1 MKRIIAFVLVIASL
15 CSLFSG
21 CGKKEEEAY
30 VPTGDA
36 LVMEGDDPND
46 YILKEEKIQELTLAY
61 ESTRSMNPLVGI
73 SITNRVLMSLIY
85 QGLFAV
91 DSKNNPTPILCSQWQ
106 TSADNMIYTFYLEE
120 NARFSD
126 GSRVTVEDVL
136 ATYEAAKNDGY
147 YKGRFTHVARITPT
161 EDGTGVQFFL
171 NFPYESLPMILDV
184 PIVKASEVEADFPLG
199 TGPYIFSESI
209 GGIYLIKNPEW
220 WVNKEIEAKR
230 LHQVKVPATA
240 DAIPLVEVTD
250 QPQIRDEFQF
260 GDVGLAIANPMADSY
275 AEYRCDY
282 ELWDV
287 DSGMFLYLGVNVT
300 YSDYFKDDAALRH
313 ALTYA
318 IDRQGLIDK
327 NYRGLAYPATLAA
340 SPGSPY
346 YIESMAAKYDYDPMK
361 FLDALGGWAPPK
373 KKDKDEEGERK
384 MILLVNSDDSARLK
398 TARAIA
404 KNLTEL
410 GVPCGTMEYG
420 NSTNPTYETVLRANN
435 WDLYLGQTKLSPN
448 YDLTEFFRGW
458 GELSWGAI
466 DNKDVYGLVQD
477 ALENSGSYYNLL
489 KDVAE
494 RSYIVPVLFGYYTVY
509 AERGLFE
516 NLSPARDNVFY
527 YTLGK
532 TMKDTQIAT
541 VYD

>member
-1 MKRIIAFVLVIASL
+1 MKRIIALLLIFATICGLL
-15 CSLFSG
+15 SG
-21 CGKKEEEAY
+21 CGKQEEEAY
-30 VPTGDA
+30 IPTGDA
-36 LVMEGDDPND
+36 LVMEGEDPED
-46 YILKEEKIQELTLAY
+46 YIIKEEVTQELTLAY
-61 ESTRSMNPLVGI
+61 ESGRSLNPLIGI

-91 DSKNNPTPILCSQWQ
+91 DSNNNPTPILCSEWQ
-106 TSADNMIYTFYLEE
+106 VSADNMIYTIYLEE

-126 GSRVTVEDVL
+126 GSKVTVEDVL

-171 NFPYESLPMILDV
+171 NFPYESFPILLDV
-184 PIVKASEVEADFPLG
+184 PILKASEVGADHPLG
-199 TGPYIFSESI
+199 SGPYIFSESV
-209 GGIYLIKNPEW
+209 GGTYLIKNKDW
-220 WVNKEIEAKR
+220 WAKR
-230 LHQVKVPATA
+230 EIAATA

-250 QPQIRDEFQF
+250 QAQVRDEFQF
-260 GDVGLAIANPMADSY
+260 GDVGLAIANPMSDSY

-300 YSDYFKDDAALRH
+300 YSDYFKDDGTLRH

-318 IDRQGLIDK
+318 IDRQGIIDK

-346 YIESMAAKYDYDPMK
+346 YIESMASKYEYDPMK
-361 FLDALGGWAPPK
+361 FIDSIAGWAPPK
-373 KKDKDEEGERK
+373 KKDDDAGERK
-384 MILLVNSDDSARLK
+384 LILLVNSDDSARLK
-398 TARAIA
+398 TARDIA
-404 KNLTEL
+404 DTLTEL

-420 NSTNPTYETVLRANN
+420 ATTNPTYEVVLRANN

-466 DNKDVYGLVQD
+466 DNKDLYALVQD
-477 ALENSGSYYNLL
+477 SLENSGSYYNLL

-494 RSYIVPVLFGYYTVY
+494 KAYIIPVLFGYYTVY

-516 NLSPARDNVFY
+516 DLSPARDNVFY

-541 VYD
+541 VYN

>member
-1 MKRIIAFVLVIASL
+1 MKRIIALVMVFVTL
-15 CSLFSG
+15 CSLLPG
-21 CGKKEEEAY
+21 CGKNKEEAY

-46 YILKEEKIQELTLAY
+46 FIITEEEEQTLTLAY
-61 ESTRSMNPLVGI
+61 ESGRSLNPLIGI

-91 DSKNNPTPILCSQWQ
+91 DSKNNPTPILCSAWQ
-106 TSADNMIYTFYLEE
+106 VSADNMVYTFYLEDK
-120 NARFSD
+120 ARFSD
-126 GSRVTVEDVL
+126 GSRVTVDDVL
-136 ATYEAAKNDGY
+136 ATYEFARTDGY
-147 YKGRFTHVARITPT
+147 YEGRFTHVARITPT

-171 NFPYESLPMILDV
+171 NFPYEMFPMLLDV
-184 PIVKASEVEADFPLG
+184 PILKASEVNADFPLG
-199 TGPYIFSESI
+199 TGPYIFSENV
-209 GGIYLIKNPEW
+209 GGTYLIKNFEW
-220 WVNKEIEAKR
+220 WAGQEIA
-230 LHQVKVPATA
+230 ATA
-240 DAIPLVEVTD
+240 DSIGLVEVTD
-250 QPQIRDEFQF
+250 QTQVRDEFQF
-260 GDVGLAIANPMADSY
+260 GDVGLAIANPMSDSY

-300 YSDYFKDDAALRH
+300 YSDYFKDDGSLRH

-318 IDRQGLIDK
+318 LDRQGIIDRY
-327 NYRGLAYPATLAA
+327 YRGLAHPATLAV

-346 YIESMAAKYDYDPMK
+346 YIDSLATRYEYDPMK
-361 FLDALGGWAPPK
+361 FIDSIAGWAPPAK
-373 KKDKDEEGERK
+373 KKGEEGERK
-384 MILLVNSDDSARLK
+384 LILLVNSDDSARLK
-398 TARAIA
+398 TARHIA
-404 KNLTEL
+404 ATLTEL

-420 NSTNPTYETVLRANN
+420 ATTNPTYEVVLRANN

-466 DNKDVYGLVQD
+466 DNKDVYGYVQD
-477 ALENSGSYYNLL
+477 SLENSGSYYNLL

-494 RSYIVPVLFGYYTVY
+494 RAYIIPVLFGYYTVY
-509 AERGLFE
+509 AERGLFN

-527 YTLGK
+527 YSLGK
-532 TMKDTQIAT
+532 TMDGTQIET

>member
-1 MKRIIAFVLVIASL
+1 MKRIIALTLVLATL
-15 CSLFSG
+15 CGLFSG

-36 LVMEGDDPND
+36 LVKEGDDPQD
-46 YILKEEKIQELTLAY
+46 YILKEETVQELSLAY
-61 ESTRSMNPLVGI
+61 EAGRSMNPLIGI

-91 DSKNNPTPILCSQWQ
+91 DSNNNPTPILCSSWQ
-106 TSADNMIYTFYLEE
+106 VSADNMIYTVYLEE
-120 NARFSD
+120 KARFSD

-171 NFPYESLPMILDV
+171 NFPYENFPMLLDV
-184 PIVKASEVEADFPLG
+184 PILKASEVAADRPLG
-199 TGPYIFSESI
+199 SGPYTYSENV
-209 GGIYLIKNPEW
+209 GGSYLIKNPDW
-220 WVNKEIEAKR
+220 WAQREIA
-230 LHQVKVPATA
+230 ATA

-250 QPQIRDEFQF
+250 QAQVRDEFQF

-287 DSGMFLYLGVNVT
+287 DSGIFLYLGVNVT
-300 YSDYFKDDAALRH
+300 YSDYFKDDAALRQ

-318 IDRQGLIDK
+318 IDRQGIIDK

-346 YIESMAAKYDYDPMK
+346 YIESMASKYQYDPMK
-361 FLDALGGWAPPK
+361 FIDSIAGWAPPK
-373 KKDKDEEGERK
+373 KKDDQQGERK
-384 MILLVNSDDSARLK
+384 LILLVNSDDSARLK
-398 TARAIA
+398 TARQIA
-404 KNLTEL
+404 ETLTEL

-420 NSTNPTYETVLRANN
+420 ATTNPTYETVLRANN

-458 GELSWGAI
+458 GELSWGSI
-466 DNKDVYGLVQD
+466 DNKDVYALVQD
-477 ALENSGSYYNLL
+477 SLENSGSYYNLL